1 MANNPVSLRIP
12 AETRAAIDD
21 TVRRTGRD
29 LSSVVNEMLGEAVK
43 LRRIPGVAFADGA
56 NGRVAVIAG
65 TGLEVW
71 EVIDQ
76 FRAMGEDWDGL
87 KAGFDWLSDFQLR
100 AALAYAE
107 AYPEEIKVQVND
119 NASWTPD
126 RVWSRY
132 PFMKPPA
139 R

>member
-1 MANNPVSLRIP
+1 MPNNPVSLRIP

-29 LSSVVNEMLGEAVK
+29 LSSVVNEMLDEAVK
-43 LRRIPGVAFADGA
+43 LRRIPGVAFADSA

-71 EVIDQ
+71 EVVDQ
-76 FRAMGEDWDGL
+76 FRAMGEDWERL
-87 KAGFDWLSDFQLR
+87 KVGFDWLSDYQLR
-100 AALAYAE
+100 AALAYAG
-107 AYPEEIKVQVND
+107 AYPEEIESQLND
-119 NASWTPD
+119 NASWTPE
-126 RVWSRY
+126 RVWAAY
-132 PFMKPPA
+132 PFTKPPA